1 MKIAVLGA
9 TRGIGLALTKLALE
23 QGNEVTALLRDPGRM
38 TLSHPNLHLVTGDIR
53 NLASIKAAVD
63 GHDAVC
69 TCIGVSPSRKPID
82 TFSLGARNVLAALDS
97 SPEMKFVAVTGIGA
111 GDSRGHGGFFYD
123 KLLQPLLLK
132 AIYED
137 KDREEAIIK
146 ASNANWIIVRPG
158 TLTNGVHTG
167 KYRVL
172 TDMHNVTAG
181 KIARVDVADFI
192 LKQLANPTHFKQTP
206 LVTY

>member
-1 MKIAVLGA
+1 MKIAVIGA

-23 QGNEVTALLRDPGRM
+23 QGHEVTVLLRDPTRM
-38 TLSHPNLHLVTGDIR
+38 ALTHPNLHLAIGDIR
-53 NLASIKAAVD
+53 NQASINAALE
-63 GHDAVC
+63 GKDAVC
-69 TCIGVSPSRKPID
+69 TCIGVAPSRKPID
-82 TFSLGARNVLAALDS
+82 TFSLGARNVLTALKA

-132 AIYED
+132 AMYDD
-137 KDREEAIIK
+137 KDREEALIK
-146 ASNANWIIVRPG
+146 SSDANWIIVRPG
-158 TLTNGVHTG
+158 MLTNGAHTG

-172 TDMHNVTAG
+172 TDMRNVTAG
-181 KIARVDVADFI
+181 KISRSDVADYI
-192 LKQLANPTHFKQTP
+192 LQQLANPTHFKQTP